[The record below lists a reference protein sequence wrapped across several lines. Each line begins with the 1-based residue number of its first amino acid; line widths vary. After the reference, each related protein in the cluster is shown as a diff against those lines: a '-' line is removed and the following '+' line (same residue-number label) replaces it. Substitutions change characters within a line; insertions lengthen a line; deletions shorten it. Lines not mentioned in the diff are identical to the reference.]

1 VALALAALLLADGA
15 ETLTLLAGE
24 DMDDAHLVE
33 LAGAIHSAH
42 PDVDIET
49 HRGEQPLYPVLMAA
63 E

>member
-1 VALALAALLLADGA
+1 MER

-24 DMDDAHLVE
+24 DMDDAQ
-33 LAGAIHSAH
+33 LAALSEAIEQSH